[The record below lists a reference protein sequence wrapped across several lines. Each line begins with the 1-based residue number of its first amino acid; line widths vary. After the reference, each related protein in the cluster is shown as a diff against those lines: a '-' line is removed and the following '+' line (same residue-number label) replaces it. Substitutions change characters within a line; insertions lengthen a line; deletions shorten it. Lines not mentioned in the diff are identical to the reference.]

1 MNHKPR
7 TRLAAMLLACLLLCP
22 SPGRSEAAIPT
33 EETVES
39 QTQESVQKPAAT
51 PAEEAA
57 QEVKPTEAPALP
69 TQEPMPEPT
78 EAPPAEETAQ
88 EVEPTEAPALPTQ
101 EPMPEPTEA
110 PSETALPTQPPA
122 QAPTEAPQSPTEE
135 PTSVPEAEA
144 PSPAPETVPA
154 QTGEPLP
161 FSLQDAMAQ
170 RGYAYVLAAAI
181 PLYAAQDLAEPAYCM
196 TQETAVLLVRRF
208 APEEGFAEVW
218 LLNESYELI
227 TAYTTVDALPE
238 AALSDQE
245 VSALAGER
253 LSALTADERL
263 VFVVPGYVPE
273 QVTVTET
280 GAAET
285 VTPSAEPEATE
296 TQPAQPGAFVQVS
309 TQTNVYTGIDWSG
322 MDADR
327 LWAGC
332 FTQDATVQVE
342 ETLQDAL
349 GRWWYRVRYLYG
361 DDFAD
366 GTLKWTELGTLWVL
380 AQETCATGAA
390 DLTVCGAGRAAWQLR
405 QGQRVFADRQGPR
418 PWYGVCDPALP
429 GRIHGVLP

>member
-196 TQETAVLLVRRF
+196 TQETAVLLVRRL

-227 TAYTTVDALPE
+227 TAYTAVDALPE
-238 AALSDQE
+238 AALPDQE
-245 VSALAGER
+245 VAALAGER
-253 LSALTADERL
+253 PSALTADERL
-263 VFVVPGYVPE
+263 VFVVPGYAPTQEHVPE
-273 QVTVTET
+273 P
-280 GAAET
+280 GAEET
-285 VTPSAEPEATE
+285 VSPLAEPEAAE
-296 TQPAQPGAFVQVS
+296 TPPAQPGAFVQVS
-309 TQTNVYTGIDWSG
+309 TQTNVFSDVDTSFPENDSG
-322 MDADR
+322 D
-327 LWAGC
+327 LWLGY
-332 FTQDATVQVE
+332 FTRDATVQVE

-349 GRWWYRVRYLYG
+349 GRW
-361 DDFAD
+361 
-366 GTLKWTELGTLWVL
+366 
-380 AQETCATGAA
+380 
-390 DLTVCGAGRAAWQLR
+390 
-405 QGQRVFADRQGPR
+405 
-418 PWYGVCDPALP
+418 
-429 GRIHGVLP
+429 